1 MQNCKFQ
8 NVKKIC
14 QIELTYALLIF
25 NANKVSRE
33 NSPFKIIKMIDLTD
47 FYANV
52 IHVFFVKSDRSHNF
66 YFIEGLKM
74 SSQWRPLQ
82 PEMSSNG
89 SLSPLQFGRPV
100 SRQITKNPQ
109 NIMQN
114 FQQQQ
119 QPQSNGFNA
128 FNFNPR

>member
-33 NSPFKIIKMIDLTD
+33 NSPFKIIKMIDMTD

>member
-1 MQNCKFQ
+1 MQTLFMYFLSNL
-8 NVKKIC
+8 
-14 QIELTYALLIF
+14 IE
-25 NANKVSRE
+25 
-33 NSPFKIIKMIDLTD
+33 III
-47 FYANV
+47 
-52 IHVFFVKSDRSHNF
+52 